1 MNALPGF
8 KPFHDPSRKPQWAQ
22 LSRLGG
28 DRVAILFKELRQSLG
43 RIDGIVERLSFA
55 GNEDGW
61 VVQYCAGNAELFT
74 ARISP
79 GLLEVKIPLDSD
91 GVASKIPQ
99 LSGVLRRAIQDSQNA
114 SFWHFCLKNRATVR
128 SFANLVTA
136 RSKQISKVASVVRH
150 N

>member
-55 GNEDGW
+55 GDEDGW
-61 VVQYCAGNAELFT
+61 VVQYCAGNTELFT

-79 GLLEVKIPLDSD
+79 GLLEVKIPSESG
-91 GVASKIPQ
+91 GVESKMLQ
-99 LSGVLRRAIQDSQNA
+99 LSAALKRAIQNSQSA
-114 SFWHFCLKNRATVR
+114 RFWQFCLKNRAMVH
-128 SFANLVTA
+128 SFASLVAA
-136 RSKQISKVASVVRH
+136 RSKQISKVVG
-150 N
+150 